1 MNIICVQRVDNIKCL
16 TVKAANLEPTIL
28 QSSYDNYVIT
38 ARAFFGED
46 SYEILNCSFR
56 VRDKVKKAIL
66 TKSFRELRT
75 PK

>member
-16 TVKAANLEPTIL
+16 AVKAANLEPTLL

-46 SYEILNCSFR
+46 SLMTFSIAVSESEI
-56 VRDKVKKAIL
+56 K
-66 TKSFRELRT
+66 
-75 PK
+75 